1 MTATTLD
8 RFAWDD
14 EWPDDDQQP
23 LHRLA
28 DAVAA
33 LWSAGTGVT
42 LQPAAVELHDGNASV
57 VLAEPSQPG
66 ALDEQLEAV
75 LGRLDR
81 PFGRR
86 ACDLACTL
94 EATARELLGRPL
106 TRMSA
111 RDDREQGRVVVELSL
126 GQA

>member
-1 MTATTLD
+1 MTATALD

-14 EWPDDDQQP
+14 EWPDDEQP

-81 PFGRR
+81 PFGRP

>member
-8 RFAWDD
+8 RFAGADGQL
-14 EWPDDDQQP
+14 DDQQP
-23 LHRLA
+23 LDRLA

-42 LQPAAVELHDGNASV
+42 LQPAAVALDDTHASV
-57 VLAEPSQPG
+57 VLAQPSPPG
-66 ALDEQLEAV
+66 APDEPLEAI
-75 LGRLDR
+75 LSRLDR

-86 ACDLACTL
+86 ACDLAGAL
-94 EATARELLGRPL
+94 EATAHQLLGRPL

-126 GQA
+126 GHA